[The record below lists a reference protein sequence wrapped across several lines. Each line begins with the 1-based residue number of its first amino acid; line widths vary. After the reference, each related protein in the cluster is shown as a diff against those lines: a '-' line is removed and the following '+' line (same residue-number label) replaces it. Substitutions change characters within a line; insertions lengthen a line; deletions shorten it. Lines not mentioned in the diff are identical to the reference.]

1 MNQKIENLK
10 TDRANN
16 VEKIAGFQTRNKE
29 IDGLIVELENTDII
43 GLVREAG
50 LSPDMLVELIQAMKQ
65 KPAVTIHSRGDEME
79 DIDEN

>member
-1 MNQKIENLK
+1 MNQKIEKLK
-10 TDRANN
+10 TERAKN

-50 LSPDMLVELIQAMKQ
+50 LSPDMLVELIQAMNRNL
-65 KPAVTIHSRGDEME
+65 P
-79 DIDEN
+79 

>member
-1 MNQKIENLK
+1 M
-10 TDRANN
+10 
-16 VEKIAGFQTRNKE
+16 
-29 IDGLIVELENTDII
+29 IVELENTDII